1 MAIHTLGCSFT
12 EYIYPT
18 WADYI
23 DKHYDTNVINLGWPC
38 AGNDVI
44 KKNLYTIDESDH
56 VFIMF
61 SGYDRITT
69 GVDQKYLNEMVKQ
82 KRLPYRDIQNLKNDR
97 CNFFRNSK
105 PLTAFIKSE
114 PEHRPTYS
122 NFHLMYNLLENMYD
136 CQNYLQAKGIS
147 YTFCLWQGM
156 YNDLSEL
163 RAIDQPKIDLD
174 QYEGFKRNKIFNKI
188 YDSIDMSQFL
198 QPLDKGI
205 WEHLLTDKKLV
216 LLQNKWDLHPSSL
229 CNFDYFK
236 KYMKPILDNKLQ
248 PLDNTQELELK
259 AEKFS
264 QYYADLNENELEE
277 IFKNRSELWSS
288 NSWDQA
294 KEFYFK
300 IWDK

>member
-1 MAIHTLGCSFT
+1 M
-12 EYIYPT
+12 
-18 WADYI
+18 
-23 DKHYDTNVINLGWPC
+23 
-38 AGNDVI
+38 
-44 KKNLYTIDESDH
+44 
-56 VFIMF
+56 
-61 SGYDRITT
+61 
-69 GVDQKYLNEMVKQ
+69 
-82 KRLPYRDIQNLKNDR
+82 
-97 CNFFRNSK
+97 
-105 PLTAFIKSE
+105 
-114 PEHRPTYS
+114 
-122 NFHLMYNLLENMYD
+122 MYNLLENMYD
-136 CQNYLQAKGIS
+136 CQNYLQAKRID

-174 QYEGFKRNKIFNKI
+174 QYEGFKRNKVFSKI
-188 YDSIDMSQFL
+188 YDSIDMGKFL

-216 LLQNKWDLHPSSL
+216 MLQNKWDLHPSSL

-236 KYMKPILDNKLQ
+236 KYIKPILDNKFK
-248 PLDNTQELELK
+248 PIDNTQELESK

-264 QYYADLNENELEE
+264 QYYADLNENELED